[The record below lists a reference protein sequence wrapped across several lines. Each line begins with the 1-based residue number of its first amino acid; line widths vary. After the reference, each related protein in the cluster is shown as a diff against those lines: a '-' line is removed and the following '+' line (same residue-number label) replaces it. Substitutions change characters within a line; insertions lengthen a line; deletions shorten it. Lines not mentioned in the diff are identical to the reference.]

1 MTGFAAAGPAPAVD
15 QTRAPVV
22 EPIPDRRRAAPTTRL
37 WWILTICLIGIAP
50 HLEADE
56 TTPAQQTIGG
66 DFSLTDHQGR
76 PFALHDLRGKVVLLS
91 FGYTYCPDVCP
102 LNLSLSA
109 QVIASLGE
117 RGRDVI
123 PVFVSLDPE
132 RDSPEVL
139 ARYVRYFHPAMIGL
153 TGSSEQLAR
162 VADLYKARFAIQGD
176 PKGDRYTLDHSASLY
191 VVDGS
196 GELAAI
202 VPYGLPAGHIAARI
216 APLL

>member
-1 MTGFAAAGPAPAVD
+1 MDPRTDRHRAAAPAWFLAVCLLGASLLLGAEEAH
-15 QTRAPVV
+15 RA
-22 EPIPDRRRAAPTTRL
+22 EP
-37 WWILTICLIGIAP
+37 
-50 HLEADE
+50 
-56 TTPAQQTIGG
+56 TIGG
-66 DFSLTDHQGR
+66 DFSLTDHRGR

-109 QVIASLGE
+109 AVIKSLGE

-123 PVFVSLDPE
+123 PVFVSLDPK

-153 TGSSEQLAR
+153 TGSSEQLAW
-162 VADLYKARFAIQGD
+162 VADLYKAGFAIQGD

-191 VVDGS
+191 VLDRS

-202 VPYGLPAGHIAARI
+202 VPYGLPAEHIAARI
-216 APLL
+216 EPLLSDRP

>member
-1 MTGFAAAGPAPAVD
+1 M
-15 QTRAPVV
+15 RA
-22 EPIPDRRRAAPTTRL
+22 RAADSMSVRRGLALTTRL
-37 WWILTICLIGIAP
+37 CWVLTVCLMGTPLPLGAG
-50 HLEADE
+50 E
-56 TTPAQQTIGG
+56 TDPAQQTIGG

-102 LNLSLSA
+102 LTLSLSA

-123 PVFVSLDPE
+123 PVFVSLDPK

-162 VADLYKARFAIQGD
+162 VADLYKARFAFQGD
-176 PKGDRYTLDHSASLY
+176 LQGDRYTLDHTASLY
-191 VVDGS
+191 VLNRS
-196 GELAAI
+196 GEVASI
-202 VPYGLPAGHIAARI
+202 VPFGLPIEHIVEQVEKLLPAAT
-216 APLL
+216 

>member
-1 MTGFAAAGPAPAVD
+1 MRPSPAPGPVPHGDGIGARAEDPRCARHGAARTTSRAWLLAV
-15 QTRAPVV
+15 
-22 EPIPDRRRAAPTTRL
+22 
-37 WWILTICLIGIAP
+37 CLIATSLP
-50 HLEADE
+50 LEAGAADA
-56 TTPAQQTIGG
+56 AQQTIGG
-66 DFSLTDHQGR
+66 DFSLTDHQGQ

-123 PVFVSLDPE
+123 PVFVSLDPK

-153 TGSSEQLAR
+153 TGSSER
-162 VADLYKARFAIQGD
+162 
-176 PKGDRYTLDHSASLY
+176 PWS
-191 VVDGS
+191 
-196 GELAAI
+196 
-202 VPYGLPAGHIAARI
+202 
-216 APLL
+216 

>member
-1 MTGFAAAGPAPAVD
+1 VDLRSATHGAARTTSRAWLLAV
-15 QTRAPVV
+15 
-22 EPIPDRRRAAPTTRL
+22 
-37 WWILTICLIGIAP
+37 CLIGAP
-50 HLEADE
+50 LLPGAGE
-56 TTPAQQTIGG
+56 TDPAGQTIGG
-66 DFSLTDHQGR
+66 DFSLTDHRGR

-91 FGYTYCPDVCP
+91 FGYTYCPDICP

-123 PVFVSLDPE
+123 PVFVSLDPQ

-153 TGSSEQLAR
+153 TGSREQLAR

-191 VVDGS
+191 VLDGA
-196 GELAAI
+196 GALAAI
-202 VPYGLPAGHIAARI
+202 VPYGLPAEHIAARI
-216 APLL
+216 EPLLPDPP